1 MRTTKYPYK
10 NIEIT
15 SSKNSRSTIWKRR
28 LLFSFIIIFF
38 LPLFSCN
45 EEAISP
51 KPRAY
56 FRISF
61 PEKKYIQY
69 KQDCPFSFEIP
80 TYSTITND
88 KEKDAEPCWLN
99 LNFPSYKGTVHLTYK
114 VLHNDIDSVLEKTY
128 LFVAKH
134 QIKASSIEEQVISK
148 KASNV
153 YGLIYS
159 IDGNAA
165 SPLQFFLTDSV
176 HNYIRGALYF
186 NAIPNT
192 DSIAPVLEFVKAD
205 IIRLIET
212 FEWENQPTALPK
224 TLK

>member
-1 MRTTKYPYK
+1 MTR
-10 NIEIT
+10 
-15 SSKNSRSTIWKRR
+15 WVLF
-28 LLFSFIIIFF
+28 LLISVF
-38 LPLFSCN
+38 LIPFFSCN

-61 PEKKYIQY
+61 PEKKYLPY
-69 KQDCPFSFEIP
+69 KKDCPFSFEIP
-80 TYSTITND
+80 TYSAISND
-88 KEKDAEPCWLN
+88 KDKDAEPCWLN
-99 LNFPSYKGTVHLTYK
+99 LNFPSFKGTVHLTYK
-114 VLHNDIDSVLEKTY
+114 VIHNDIDSVLEKTY
-128 LFVAKH
+128 LFVSKH
-134 QIKASSIEEQVISK
+134 QIKASSIEEQIISK

-165 SPLQFFLTDSV
+165 SPLQFFLTDSI

-186 NAIPNT
+186 NALPNT

-205 IIRLIET
+205 INHLIET
-212 FEWENQPTALPK
+212 FEWENQPIVLPK
-224 TLK
+224 ILK

>member
-1 MRTTKYPYK
+1 MRISTSKYQK
-10 NIEIT
+10 GIIHTT
-15 SSKNSRSTIWKRR
+15 SSKNSISWVSLI
-28 LLFSFIIIFF
+28 LFSFITIFL
-38 LPLFSCN
+38 LPFFSCN
-45 EEAISP
+45 DGVISP

-56 FRISF
+56 FRILF
-61 PEKKYIQY
+61 PEKKYVQY
-69 KQDCPFSFEIP
+69 KSDCPFSFEIP

-88 KEKDAEPCWLN
+88 KDKDAEPCWLN
-99 LNFPSYKGTVHLTYK
+99 LNFPNFKGTVHLTYK
-114 VLHNDIDSVLEKTY
+114 VIHNDIDSVLEKTY

-165 SPLQFFLTDSV
+165 SPVQFFLTDSV

-186 NAIPNT
+186 SAIPNT
-192 DSIAPVLEFVKAD
+192 DSIAPVLEFVRAD
-205 IIRLIET
+205 INRLIET
-212 FEWENQPTALPK
+212 FEWVAKPTVLPK
-224 TLK
+224 VLK